1 MDYRGLSRGRESSK
15 KSTAIVQARQHGG
28 LDKGSGTGDGE
39 KWYVQ
44 DIFRRKSYLDLLIV
58 WM

>member
-1 MDYRGLSRGRESSK
+1 MSSK

-28 LDKGSGTGDGE
+28 LDKRGGTGDGE